1 MSDLAFYAVAGL
13 VILFSIGVV
22 AMRNMLHAAIFLVS
36 AFTWTAVLY
45 LLMDVEFAAIM
56 QLVVY
61 IGGIVVVIVFIIL
74 LTSELGEAHLEPSW
88 RRRWPAALLSIAWVA
103 AAAALIHQFDDVWNA
118 HTPVDGKPVE
128 IDQLAQ
134 ALLSTGDRGF
144 LIPFEIISVL
154 LLTAVIGAIVIARR
168 RDDPGE
174 GEQP

>member
-22 AMRNMLHAAIFLVS
+22 TLRNMLHAAILLVS

-74 LTSELGEAHLEPSW
+74 LTSELGEAHLEPS
-88 RRRWPAALLSIAWVA
+88 RLRRWPTAALAGLWILSAG
-103 AAAALIHQFDDVWNA
+103 ALIHQFHDHWA
-118 HTPVDGKPVE
+118 LRRPVDGKPVE

-144 LIPFEIISVL
+144 LIPFEIISIL

-174 GEQP
+174 EERP